1 MVQGN
6 DLLGDAINIAS
17 RLQSIAD
24 PGGICVSGA
33 KHEAVRKALP
43 LSFEDLGLQAVKNI
57 DEPIRA
63 YAIRLERRV
72 VVPDALVAQQA
83 PAPPDRPSIAV
94 LPFATTTAEDEYL
107 GDGISDDVITALC
120 KKLAR
125 NSAFSFKGRPVE
137 IGQIAR
143 QLGVAYL
150 LTGSLRRSGERVRIS
165 VQLVEGE
172 TGTSL
177 WAERYDRDLVDIL
190 ALQDE
195 IAEAVAGAIEPE
207 LLKKEWQ
214 RAASKPLQNP
224 TAWDLVRRAMWEFF
238 KVRPDSHRLARELV
252 HKAITAAPESADG
265 YIWLA
270 RIDAGLV
277 ACGWSDDAQATSAEG
292 MAAALRAVQQDEK
305 NPYSH
310 YAVAITHSFGSS
322 GGQVERAR
330 KAAERAIA
338 LSPSF
343 ALGHLV
349 LGIATLF
356 LGQPTD
362 AIRELKYGLRLNPF
376 DPHSFTWRFFLAL
389 AHYFAGQPTQG
400 LEEARGL

>member
-1 MVQGN
+1 
-6 DLLGDAINIAS
+6 
-17 RLQSIAD
+17 
-24 PGGICVSGA
+24 
-33 KHEAVRKALP
+33 

-63 YAIRLERRV
+63 YAIRLQRRV

-120 KKLAR
+120 KKRWLFVIAR

-224 TAWDLVRRAMWEFF
+224 TAWDLVR
-238 KVRPDSHRLARELV
+238 
-252 HKAITAAPESADG
+252 
-265 YIWLA
+265 
-270 RIDAGLV
+270 
-277 ACGWSDDAQATSAEG
+277 
-292 MAAALRAVQQDEK
+292 
-305 NPYSH
+305 
-310 YAVAITHSFGSS
+310 
-322 GGQVERAR
+322 
-330 KAAERAIA
+330 
-338 LSPSF
+338 
-343 ALGHLV
+343 
-349 LGIATLF
+349 
-356 LGQPTD
+356 
-362 AIRELKYGLRLNPF
+362 
-376 DPHSFTWRFFLAL
+376 
-389 AHYFAGQPTQG
+389 
-400 LEEARGL
+400 